1 MIEHNLLLV
10 PYTENEE
17 IIETINA
24 KGKTE
29 HIVKLK
35 LTYKWINADN
45 PQEVLEVPFFAV
57 GQQDDVSKAHGTAL
71 TYAERYFLM
80 KFFNIP
86 TDEDDADA
94 KQKQEKYNKV
104 SSQTVGVLKQ
114 EVLNFVDL
122 MKSLNKE
129 VSQQQAEQTFGIQ
142 DYTSMSEQQAV
153 NTITKIQNMANKY
166 KEAKQMINRFI
177 GVGRLTKDPE
187 FRTTPNGVSVTT
199 FTIAVNR
206 TFTNAQGEREA
217 DFINC
222 VTFRKQAD
230 NVNKF

>member
-1 MIEHNLLLV
+1 MTEQLNLYQKIADVKANIDGFTKDTKGYNYSYVSGSQVLHRIRNKMIEHNLLLV

-57 GQQDDVSKAHGTAL
+57 DQQDDVSKAHGTAL

-94 KQKQEKYNKV
+94 KQKQERYATSNNQLKELLRQEADSFIEIAERSNAASKYQEQIEK
-104 SSQTVGVLKQ
+104 LKNMN
-114 EVLNFVDL
+114 VND
-122 MKSLNKE
+122 LNK
-129 VSQQQAEQTFGIQ
+129 QQINVTRQQINKWLGGI
-142 DYTSMSEQQAV
+142 
-153 NTITKIQNMANKY
+153 
-166 KEAKQMINRFI
+166 KE
-177 GVGRLTKDPE
+177 
-187 FRTTPNGVSVTT
+187 
-199 FTIAVNR
+199 
-206 TFTNAQGEREA
+206 
-217 DFINC
+217 
-222 VTFRKQAD
+222 
-230 NVNKF
+230 